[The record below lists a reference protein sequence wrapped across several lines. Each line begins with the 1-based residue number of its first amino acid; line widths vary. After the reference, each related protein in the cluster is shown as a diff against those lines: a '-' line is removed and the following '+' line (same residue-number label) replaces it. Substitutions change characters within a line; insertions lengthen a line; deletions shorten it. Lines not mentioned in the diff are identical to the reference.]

1 MARKKRIPTAA
12 WVTVGLAVAVIAGTT
27 LRWTGAPS
35 AVAFDEI
42 ADADAIVMFVGG
54 QGERM
59 QMVSD
64 LVDQGV
70 ADAVVIPIDGEGPEW
85 LRDTGVCGATEVRVF
100 CPTVDSSDTKGEAR
114 IIAELVDSQGW
125 NHVVVVTSKYHVERA
140 VLRLGRCFDGQISA
154 VAAEPDLGV
163 FGWLKKASHE
173 WLGTIEA
180 QAIDRSC

>member
-1 MARKKRIPTAA
+1 MTVV
-12 WVTVGLAVAVIAGTT
+12 WVVFGLVLTVIAGTT

-42 ADADAIVMFVGG
+42 GDADAIVMFVGG
-54 QGERM
+54 KGERM
-59 QMVSD
+59 QMVYD

-85 LRDTGVCGATEVRVF
+85 LRDTDVCGGTEVQVF
-100 CPTVDSSDTKGEAR
+100 CPTIEFSDTKGEAR
-114 IIAELVDSQGW
+114 TIASLIHDQGW

-163 FGWLKKASHE
+163 FGWLKKVSHE

-180 QAIDRSC
+180 QTIDRSC